1 MTAPDP
7 VHDPAHDG
15 TFDILDNLPEHIRP
29 KYVYKLTMDQMAA
42 VILSVW
48 RERDAA
54 KKAAKEAAKEAAKK
68 AAEKECMLRCR

>member
-1 MTAPDP
+1 MTDL
-7 VHDPAHDG
+7 DPAQDG
-15 TFDILDNLPEHIRP
+15 TFDILDYLPEHIRP

-42 VILSVW
+42 VILAVW

-54 KKAAKEAAKEAAKK
+54 KESAKE